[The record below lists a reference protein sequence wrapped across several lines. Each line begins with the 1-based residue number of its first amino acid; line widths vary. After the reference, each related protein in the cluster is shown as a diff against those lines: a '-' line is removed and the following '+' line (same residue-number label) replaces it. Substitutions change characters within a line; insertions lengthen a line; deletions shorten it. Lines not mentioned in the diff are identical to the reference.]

1 MRIHN
6 PPVRWLQLSAQP
18 SYLPPSAVSLLF
30 PHSQPTPLLNT
41 PPLRATRDMAVQS
54 GSARFQALFESA
66 LRDYEK
72 KTGVTLA
79 EHSLTQ
85 ELQSCDS
92 VDAITTLLQH
102 QAQNFD
108 DYRENDKILKLIRTT
123 VSILT
128 PLSSAASLADA
139 VGVVRQKTL
148 LPCIKSLTGF
158 LTDIHAARE
167 SNTSWPGDPT

>member
-1 MRIHN
+1 
-6 PPVRWLQLSAQP
+6 
-18 SYLPPSAVSLLF
+18 
-30 PHSQPTPLLNT
+30 
-41 PPLRATRDMAVQS
+41 MAVQS